1 LHGIAACGCG
11 DENPIG
17 ETMNQQRLQTIID
30 RVEKHP
36 ETFDQTKWGYFFGYI
51 DCKTAYC
58 IAGHAMRDAGET
70 GDPEKA
76 ARKWLELTAAEATWL
91 FDSFRKLKDIKYFCK
106 HGKKPKKEK
115 S

>member
-1 LHGIAACGCG
+1 
-11 DENPIG
+11 
-17 ETMNQQRLQTIID
+17 MNQQRLQTIID

-36 ETFDQTKWGYFFGYI
+36 ETHDQTKWGYLFGYI

-58 IAGHAMRDAGET
+58 FAGHAMRDAGKT
-70 GDPEKA
+70 GEPEKH
-76 ARKWLELTAAEATWL
+76 ARKWLELTAAETTWL

-106 HGKKPKKEK
+106 HGKIPRKEK